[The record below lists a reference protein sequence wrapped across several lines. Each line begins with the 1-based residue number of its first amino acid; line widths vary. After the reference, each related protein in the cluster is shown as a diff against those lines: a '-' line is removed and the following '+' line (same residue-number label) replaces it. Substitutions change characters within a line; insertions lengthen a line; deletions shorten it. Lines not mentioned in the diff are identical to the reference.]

1 NGDTVLVA
9 PGTYAGR
16 DANELRFGGKEITLR
31 SESGAANTVLDNGR
45 SGTVLIFDRAEPLG
59 ATVEGFTI
67 TGASRSA
74 IQITGAACTIRHCI
88 IEDNWNGLFGGG
100 VAVDGRGEALL
111 VDCVIDRNLAGQGG
125 AVNVNGGSH
134 ARLEGCTLS
143 RNRVDITG

>member
-1 NGDTVLVA
+1 GAPSALAQATLRVPSEYRTIQGALDAAANGDTVLVA

-59 ATVEGFTI
+59 ATVEGFTM

-74 IQITGAACTIRHCI
+74 IQITGAEI
-88 IEDNWNGLFGGG
+88 
-100 VAVDGRGEALL
+100 GRA
-111 VDCVIDRNLAGQGG
+111 AW
-125 AVNVNGGSH
+125 
-134 ARLEGCTLS
+134 
-143 RNRVDITG
+143 